1 MKKFIAFIRRESP
14 EFSGTLVALT
24 LFSGLVNGLSV
35 SVAIQTAKR
44 LRPGEL
50 HMREFFLFSICL
62 FAFWITKE
70 YVLNRTNRILEGIV
84 RNVRVR
90 IIDAIK
96 TTNLAVFERI
106 DRGRV
111 TNTLSTDAIA
121 LSYAAGSIINA
132 SSSAFML
139 VFVLVSIGILSMW
152 ALAITLIMV
161 GTAVYLYMQ
170 KSHTLSRELG
180 ETTRLENAFFHN
192 VDGVMS
198 GYKQLKLN
206 RKKSDDFFGTEIWNV
221 INETAA
227 LRIKTGK
234 TMNQSALLSQTF
246 MLFTIA
252 GILFLLPNLR
262 PGDVPV
268 IAPVLAILLFATGPI
283 SDVVMAIPA
292 LARAE
297 ASISNIESL
306 ENDLRQQRSELEAL
320 VERQPI
326 QTEPFESIACV
337 GTAFAYAPIPGNGP
351 HGFQLQPFDFSL
363 KAGEIVFIVG
373 GNGSGKSTFLK
384 VLTGLYEPA
393 IGQLLWNDKP
403 VSADRLAS
411 YRNLF
416 TPIFTDFFLFRR
428 LIGLTQADEAHLREQ
443 LSTMELA
450 GKVDVANGELTTTTL
465 STGQR
470 KRLALALAETEHRP
484 VFIFDEWAADQ
495 DPVFRRFFYTELL
508 PAMKARG
515 QTVVAVT
522 HDDAYFAQADRVLKM
537 DYGRFLE
544 GEHHVKAFE
553 GSPKKRRS

>member
-1 MKKFIAFIRRESP
+1 LKKFIAFIRRESP
-14 EFSGTLVALT
+14 EFSGTLVALA

-35 SVAIQTAKR
+35 SLAIQTAKK

-50 HMREFFLFSICL
+50 HMREFFLFAICL
-62 FAFWITKE
+62 LAFWITKE
-70 YVLNRTNRILEGIV
+70 YVLNRTNRILEGII
-84 RNVRVR
+84 RNLRVR
-90 IIDAIK
+90 IIDGIK

-111 TNTLSTDAIA
+111 VNTLSTDSIA

-139 VFVLVSIGILSMW
+139 VFVLVSIGILSMS

-161 GTAVYLYMQ
+161 STAVYLYMQ
-170 KSHTLSRELG
+170 KSHTLTRELG
-180 ETTRLENAFFHN
+180 EATRLENAFFHN

-206 RKKSDDFFGTEIWNV
+206 RRKSDDFFSTEIWNV

-268 IAPVLAILLFATGPI
+268 VAPVLAILLFATGPI

-297 ASISNIESL
+297 ASITNIESL
-306 ENDLRQQRSELEAL
+306 ENDLRHQRSELEAM

-337 GTAFAYAPIPGNGP
+337 GTGFAYAPTPGNGP
-351 HGFQLQPFDFSL
+351 HGF
-363 KAGEIVFIVG
+363 
-373 GNGSGKSTFLK
+373 
-384 VLTGLYEPA
+384 
-393 IGQLLWNDKP
+393 
-403 VSADRLAS
+403 
-411 YRNLF
+411 
-416 TPIFTDFFLFRR
+416 
-428 LIGLTQADEAHLREQ
+428 
-443 LSTMELA
+443 
-450 GKVDVANGELTTTTL
+450 
-465 STGQR
+465 
-470 KRLALALAETEHRP
+470 
-484 VFIFDEWAADQ
+484 
-495 DPVFRRFFYTELL
+495 
-508 PAMKARG
+508 
-515 QTVVAVT
+515 
-522 HDDAYFAQADRVLKM
+522 
-537 DYGRFLE
+537 
-544 GEHHVKAFE
+544 
-553 GSPKKRRS
+553 

>member
-1 MKKFIAFIRRESP
+1 MKKFIDFIRRESP
-14 EFSGTLVALT
+14 EFRGTLVALS
-24 LFSGLVNGLSV
+24 LLAGLANGLSV
-35 SVAIQTAKR
+35 SVAIKTAKS

-50 HMREFFLFSICL
+50 HVREFLLFAVCL
-62 FAFWITKE
+62 FAFWVTKE
-70 YVLNRTNRILEGIV
+70 YVLNRTNRIIEGIV
-84 RNVRVR
+84 QKLRVR
-90 IIDAIK
+90 IIEGLK
-96 TTNLAVFERI
+96 TTSLAVFERI

-111 TNTLSTDAIA
+111 ISTLSTDSIA
-121 LSYAAGSIINA
+121 LSYAAGSIVNA
-132 SSSAFML
+132 TSSAFM
-139 VFVLVSIGILSMW
+139 VAFVLVWIGIHSMW

-161 GTAVYLYMQ
+161 GSAVYLYMQ
-170 KSHTLSRELG
+170 KSHTLAHELG
-180 ETTRLENAFFHN
+180 EASRLENAFFHN
-192 VDGVMS
+192 LEGVMS

-206 RKKSDDFFGTEIWNV
+206 REKSQDFFGVEIWNV

-227 LRIKTGK
+227 LRVKTGR

-252 GILFLLPNLR
+252 GVLFLLPNFR
-262 PGDVPV
+262 PTDIPIIASV
-268 IAPVLAILLFATGPI
+268 IAIVLFASGPI

-292 LARAE
+292 LSRAE
-297 ASISNIESL
+297 ASIANIEAL
-306 ENDLRQQRSELEAL
+306 ENDLKQQRSELEAMI
-320 VERQPI
+320 ERKPI
-326 QTEPFESIACV
+326 TTEPFESLACA
-337 GTAFAYAPIPGNGP
+337 GTGFEYEPSPGNEG
-351 HGFQLQPFDFSL
+351 HRFQLQPFDFTL
-363 KAGEIVFIVG
+363 QAGEIVFIVG

-384 VLTGLYEPA
+384 VLTSLYEPSS
-393 IGQLLWNDKP
+393 GQLVWNGKP
-403 VSADRLAS
+403 VTPDRLGS

-428 LIGLTQADEAHLREQ
+428 LIGVNEADEAHLRD
-443 LSTMELA
+443 LFATMELS
-450 GKVDVANGELTTTTL
+450 GQVDIVNRELTTTAL

-470 KRLALALAETEHRP
+470 KRLALALAETERRP

-522 HDDAYFAQADRVLKM
+522 HDDAYFAYADRVLKM

-553 GSPKKRRS
+553 TERKRRSG